1 MRRTDLSWEGTRVAV
16 EYDSSMHHSGSE
28 KIERDA
34 KRRTLNTRIQAAGYH
49 VVVVTNDQLKKIAEM
64 DRVGHTLSRLMG
76 KRQRI
81 RIRDYEKR
89 KRLLHARL
97 LQLDL

>member
-16 EYDSSMHHSGSE
+16 EYDSSMHHSGSFNF
-28 KIERDA
+28 ERDA
-34 KRRTLNTRIQAAGYH
+34 KRRTLLQAAGYH